1 MVSDSLFST
10 DSGNEL
16 IEGAFVLMESDKGWT
31 GLALI
36 ELAIEGAFVLMESG
50 KGWIELTI
58 EGAMAKLVRL
68 SDGAEETMLASSL
81 LFCSTMR
88 DLLLL
93 HLLLLPMSPLLVDV
107 LLVLVL

>member
-36 ELAIEGAFVLMESG
+36 ELVIEGAFVLMESG